1 MTSTTESPAVQ
12 ALLDRAEII
21 DVCVRY
27 ATALDSRQWDLL
39 ATCFEPDAS
48 VEYAGFDPLTG
59 VEGVVATCRAALE
72 PLDASQHLLGNHV
85 VTVDGDEARSQCYL
99 QAQHVRSGTPG
110 GDNYIIAGTY
120 TDELRRGTDGW
131 KIARRRLTITWTS
144 GNPTVLAR

>member
-1 MTSTTESPAVQ
+1 M
-12 ALLDRAEII
+12 
-21 DVCVRY
+21 
-27 ATALDSRQWDLL
+27 
-39 ATCFEPDAS
+39 
-48 VEYAGFDPLTG
+48 
-59 VEGVVATCRAALE
+59 ATCRAALE

-131 KIARRRLTITWTS
+131 KIARRRLTVTWTS

>member
-1 MTSTTESPAVQ
+1 MTSTTESGAVQ

-39 ATCFEPDAS
+39 
-48 VEYAGFDPLTG
+48 
-59 VEGVVATCRAALE
+59 ATCRAALE

-131 KIARRRLTITWTS
+131 KIARRRLTVTWTS